1 MQRLAGFRVVFS
13 CVFGLFAWV
22 SVVLGSK
29 TALHNL
35 SFVFLNHVSRFTINT
50 FLAL

>member
-1 MQRLAGFRVVFS
+1 MQRLACIRAVFS

-29 TALHNL
+29 TALYNL
-35 SFVFLNHVSRFTINT
+35 AFMFLNHVSRFTISA
-50 FLAL
+50 FLVL